1 MSALGQRAACV
12 ARQARQA
19 RPNGVRS
26 KRTYAS
32 ESHGHD
38 HGHGHHAPPVEES
51 LGSAFYIAIGAI
63 PASMFVYSISRPGK
77 DGQPSAVSTWLEK
90 LSDNKEKW
98 ETRAH
103 LTTAAIQEA
112 ARDKHLFYNIE
123 RNRHIELSYPEVFQH
138 GSPFNVPAGH
148 SVNLDQVVSHYRK
161 QHLDEE
167 ERKAT
172 KLAAKAEAAAAAAA
186 AK

>member
-1 MSALGQRAACV
+1 MSALGQRAACAV
-12 ARQARQA
+12 RQARQA
-19 RPNGVRS
+19 RPTGVRNT
-26 KRTYAS
+26 RTYAS
-32 ESHGHD
+32 ESHG

-77 DGQPSAVSTWLEK
+77 DGQPSAVATWLEK
-90 LSDNKEKW
+90 ISDNKEKW

-103 LTTAAIQEA
+103 LTTSAIQEA

-123 RNRHIELSYPEVFQH
+123 RNRHIELNYPEVFQH

-148 SVNLDQVVSHYRK
+148 SVNLDKVVSHYRK

-167 ERKAT
+167 ARKAK
-172 KLAAKAEAAAAAAA
+172 KLEAAAAVAE
-186 AK
+186 